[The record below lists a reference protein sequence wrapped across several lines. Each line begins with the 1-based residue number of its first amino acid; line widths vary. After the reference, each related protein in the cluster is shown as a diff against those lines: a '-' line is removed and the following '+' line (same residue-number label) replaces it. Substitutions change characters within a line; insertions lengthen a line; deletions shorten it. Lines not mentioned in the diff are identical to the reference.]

1 MSELIKLGADDPL
14 AITDERVRAYEA
26 ATGKTLYPGQIE
38 RLLIDLIA
46 YRETLVRT
54 AINDTGRQNLVAFS
68 RAPMLDYLGE
78 LVGVTR
84 LPEALTMRW
93 TCATSKDGFLRK
105 LTYSTSSP
113 GKAPSTKM
121 VLPSSRVIPRAS

>member
-1 MSELIKLGADDPL
+1 MALTEPDFIERDADK
-14 AITDERVRAYEA
+14 ITAEMIAQYEA

-78 LVGVTR
+78 LVGVRVDLPDALNRRREVGDDGEGAGLEVVGDVGDRHGHSPR
-84 LPEALTMRW
+84 L
-93 TCATSKDGFLRK
+93 
-105 LTYSTSSP
+105 
-113 GKAPSTKM
+113 
-121 VLPSSRVIPRAS
+121 